1 MGGSFLPD
9 AVPNVPEHS
18 LSASVLSIAFLVK
31 LHIFFL
37 YLSSQLLTISLLKIQ
52 RARSMSWVE
61 CYAVLKFPLRNKLVH
76 YFLIEP

>member
-31 LHIFFL
+31 LHIFF
-37 YLSSQLLTISLLKIQ
+37 ISFFS
-52 RARSMSWVE
+52 AS
-61 CYAVLKFPLRNKLVH
+61 H
-76 YFLIEP
+76 YQSVKNSVSKKHVVG